1 MLDSVVDHLIHNV
14 LPSATDYDVAE
25 DGLSRAIATNLT
37 PAAWESAARLAK
49 RRAAELAIAIDGLTD
64 RCAGALGL
72 SKTSV
77 RASVAGYCSSRHDC
91 IERVRGV
98 ANAYKHANLT
108 DPTLPIT
115 SENDVLVV
123 ALGYGVEGYG
133 VGKFDGYEV
142 VVRDKAGEPWK
153 FLGDA
158 PAAISGWFRFLQSQ
172 GAMLPSSPIK
182 VCGID
187 VHP

>member
-1 MLDSVVDHLIHNV
+1 MLASVVDHLIHNV
-14 LPSATDYDVAE
+14 LPSAADYDAAE
-25 DGLSRAIATNLT
+25 DGLSRAHSADPT
-37 PAAWESAARLAK
+37 PTAWEPAARLAK

-64 RCAGALGL
+64 RCAHELGL
-72 SKTSV
+72 SKTSI
-77 RASVAGYCSSRHDC
+77 RASVAGHCSARPDS
-91 IERVRGV
+91 IERVRGI
-98 ANAYKHANLT
+98 ANAYKHATLT

-123 ALGYGVEGYG
+123 ALGYGIEGYG

-142 VVRDKAGEPWK
+142 VVRDKAGESWK

-158 PAAISGWFRFLQSQ
+158 PAAISGWFRFLQSH
-172 GAMLPSSPIK
+172 GAMLPSDPIK
-182 VCGID
+182 VCGLD